1 MDAFQITL
9 LIATLLC
16 ALVAGLVFTFAVVVM
31 PGLRS
36 LSDRD
41 YLKAFQA
48 VDGVIQAGSL
58 PFGLAWAGS
67 VVALLAAAGLG
78 FGRLEGMARGLL
90 LGALGLYL
98 LGVQLPTALF
108 NLPVNKRLADLS
120 VDETDDAELSALR
133 GEFEGR
139 WTRSNTARTFVACGV
154 VGLLL
159 LVVRSC

>member
-16 ALVAGLVFTFAVVVM
+16 ALVAGLVFTFAVLVM

-36 LSDRD
+36 LSDRG
-41 YLKAFQA
+41 YLEAFKA
-48 VDGVIQAGSL
+48 VDGVIQAGSPL
-58 PFGLAWAGS
+58 FGLAWAGS
-67 VVALLAAAGLG
+67 VVALLAATGLG
-78 FGRLEGMARGLL
+78 FGRPEGLPQNLL

-108 NLPVNKRLADLS
+108 NLPLNKRLADLS
-120 VDETDDAELSALR
+120 VDEADAAELTALR

-154 VGLLL
+154 VVLLL